1 MGHGSSIDSPA
12 PPDDERVEL
21 ATPLLKSRPGGTW
34 SSRQF
39 KLSVVATGGAPE
51 HHLSWRPHQDE
62 ARTKTIRL
70 RPRHFELTVRSTPC
84 ALHRLAHSGEFVR
97 ADSVGDASGLEVEA
111 AFIPAAEPDEP
122 QGEFSITVN
131 EEFTLNLRAADVD
144 TLTRWLKKMDTTYGV
159 NHSELREAYVE
170 QLTALRVI
178 KISKEASRARSVPQ
192 EYYLERCLKIL

>member
-1 MGHGSSIDSPA
+1 MYLFAD
-12 PPDDERVEL
+12 
-21 ATPLLKSRPGGTW
+21 LKSGAGTAE
-34 SSRQF
+34 
-39 KLSVVATGGAPE
+39 LVATGGAPE
-51 HHLSWRPHQDE
+51 HHLSWRPLADE

-144 TLTRWLKKMDTTYGV
+144 TLTRWLSALHAMPQRTRIPPLCIG
-159 NHSELREAYVE
+159 SEV
-170 QLTALRVI
+170 
-178 KISKEASRARSVPQ
+178 
-192 EYYLERCLKIL
+192 